1 MLADIVTYATKRYKK
16 MAIEPS
22 STTLNLDRFLPYR
35 LNRLAHNVSVS
46 LAAIYTDAFGI
57 SRSQWRVM
65 ALLGQ
70 HQWLTAKQICSMTY
84 MDKVKVSRAVNGL
97 VALNYL
103 QTTQDATDK
112 RAVLLTQSME
122 GKKLFEAMVPKVQAW
137 EESFL
142 EKLSAQEIIHLATI
156 IDKLDPSNDN

>member
-1 MLADIVTYATKRYKK
+1 MQLYGVLLMATK
-16 MAIEPS
+16 PS
-22 STTLNLDRFLPYR
+22 NASLNLDRFLPYR

-46 LAAIYTDAFGI
+46 LATIYTDAFGI

-70 HQWLTAKQICSMTY
+70 HQWLTAKQICAMTY

-122 GKKLFEAMVPKVQAW
+122 G
-137 EESFL
+137 
-142 EKLSAQEIIHLATI
+142 
-156 IDKLDPSNDN
+156 

>member
-1 MLADIVTYATKRYKK
+1 MQLDDRSLMPID
-16 MAIEPS
+16 S
-22 STTLNLDRFLPYR
+22 SNVSLNLDRFLPYR
-35 LNRLAHNVSVS
+35 LNRLAHKVGVS
-46 LAAIYTDAFGI
+46 LATIYTDAFGI
-57 SRSQWRVM
+57 SRSQWRVI

-70 HQWLTAKQICSMTY
+70 HQRLTAKQICTMTH

-97 VALNYL
+97 VKLNYL
-103 QTTQDATDK
+103 QTTPDKADK
-112 RAVLLTQSME
+112 RAVLLTQSVQ
-122 GKKLFEAMVPKVQAW
+122 GKELFQVMVPKVQAW

>member
-1 MLADIVTYATKRYKK
+1 MAT
-16 MAIEPS
+16 EPPN
-22 STTLNLDRFLPYR
+22 TTLNLDRFLPYR

-97 VALNYL
+97 VALSYVK
-103 QTTQDATDK
+103 TTPHDTDK
-112 RAVLLTQSME
+112 RAVLLTLSVE
-122 GKKLFEAMVPKVQAW
+122 GKQLFGTMVPLVQSW
-137 EESFL
+137 EDQFL
-142 EKLSAQEIIHLATI
+142 QRLSAQEITHLATI
-156 IDKLDPSNDN
+156 IDKLDPSHEY

>member
-1 MLADIVTYATKRYKK
+1 MQLYGVLLMATK
-16 MAIEPS
+16 PS
-22 STTLNLDRFLPYR
+22 NASLNLDRFLPYR

-46 LAAIYTDAFGI
+46 LATIYTDAFGI

-70 HQWLTAKQICSMTY
+70 HQWLTAKQICAMTY

-103 QTTQDATDK
+103 QTTPDATDK

-122 GKKLFEAMVPKVQAW
+122 GKKLFEAMVPKVQSW

>member
-1 MLADIVTYATKRYKK
+1 MAT
-16 MAIEPS
+16 EPLN
-22 STTLNLDRFLPYR
+22 TTLNLDRFLPYR

-97 VALNYL
+97 VALSYVK
-103 QTTQDATDK
+103 TTPHDTDK
-112 RAVLLTQSME
+112 RAVLLTLSVE
-122 GKKLFEAMVPKVQAW
+122 GKQLFGTMVPLVQSW
-137 EESFL
+137 EDQFL
-142 EKLSAQEIIHLATI
+142 QRLSAQEITHLATI
-156 IDKLDPSNDN
+156 IDKLDPSHEY